1 VKNLLLILA
10 VLSSV
15 VGTSL
20 TAMADEDRRDRDWN
34 DPYWREHH
42 YGYWHGERGYW
53 RHHHHHHEFIKVG
66 PVTVEKH

>member
-1 VKNLLLILA
+1 MKNALLTLL

-15 VGTSL
+15 FSTSL
-20 TAMADEDRRDRDWN
+20 IARADEDRRDRDWN
-34 DPYWREHH
+34 DPYWHHSH

-53 RHHHHHHEFIKVG
+53 RSHHHHHEFIKVG